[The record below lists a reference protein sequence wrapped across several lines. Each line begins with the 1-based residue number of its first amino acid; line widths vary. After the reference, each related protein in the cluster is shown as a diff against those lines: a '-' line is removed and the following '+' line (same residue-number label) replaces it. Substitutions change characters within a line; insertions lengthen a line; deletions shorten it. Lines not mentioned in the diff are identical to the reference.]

1 MDIEQFRDF
10 CLSLAGTTEDFPFDE
25 NILVFKVNN
34 KIYALTDIAEF
45 EYINVKCNPEKAE
58 ELRAEYEAVKPGFH
72 MNKKHWNS
80 LYIHQLPEALV
91 YEWVKDSY
99 DLVKKKK

>member
-34 KIYALTDIAEF
+34 KIYALTDITEF

-80 LYIHQLPEALV
+80 IYIHQLPEALIH
-91 YEWVKDSY
+91 EWIKDSY